1 MNVYRKSLL
10 VQFLLFIVFFI
21 MGANVIINHYFRESL
36 PWLGYVLLGLLVIF
50 GVVGFMLY
58 KKQDTRVCV
67 ITQKELNLIRY
78 LLYTYFFFYI
88 LQMILSSV
96 ESIDKMM
103 LNVSIGIILMGLAAF
118 GAWVQYKILRVK

>member
-21 MGANVIINHYFRESL
+21 MGANVIVNHYFRESL
-36 PWLGYVLLGLLVIF
+36 PWLGYVLLGLLVAF
-50 GVVGFMLY
+50 GVIGYMLY
-58 KKQDTRVCV
+58 KKQDNRVCV

-78 LLYTYFFFYI
+78 LLYSYFFFYI
-88 LQMILSSV
+88 LQMVLSSV
-96 ESIDKMM
+96 ESIDKML

-118 GAWVQYKILRVK
+118 GAWVQYKVLRVK

>member
-1 MNVYRKSLL
+1 MNVYRKSLM

-36 PWLGYVLLGLLVIF
+36 PWLGYVLLGLLVAF
-50 GVVGFMLY
+50 GVIGYMLY
-58 KKQDTRVCV
+58 KKQDNRVCV

-78 LLYTYFFFYI
+78 LLYSYFFFYI
-88 LQMILSSV
+88 LQMVLSSV
-96 ESIDKMM
+96 EAIDKML

-118 GAWVQYKILRVK
+118 GAWVQYKVLRVK

>member
-36 PWLGYVLLGLLVIF
+36 PWLGYVLLGLLVVF
-50 GVVGFMLY
+50 GVVGFKLY

-67 ITQKELNLIRY
+67 ITQKELNLIKY

-103 LNVSIGIILMGLAAF
+103 LNVSIGIILMGVAAF
-118 GAWVQYKILRVK
+118 GSWVQYKILRVK

>member
-36 PWLGYVLLGLLVIF
+36 PWLGYVLLGLLVAF
-50 GVVGFMLY
+50 GVIGYMLY
-58 KKQDTRVCV
+58 KKQDNRVCV

-78 LLYTYFFFYI
+78 LLYSYFFFYI
-88 LQMILSSV
+88 LQMVLSSV
-96 ESIDKMM
+96 ESIDKML
-103 LNVSIGIILMGLAAF
+103 LNVSIGIILMGLATF
-118 GAWVQYKILRVK
+118 GAWVQYKVLRVK

>member
-36 PWLGYVLLGLLVIF
+36 PWLGYVLLGLLVAF
-50 GVVGFMLY
+50 GVIGYMLY
-58 KKQDTRVCV
+58 KKQDNRVCV

-78 LLYTYFFFYI
+78 LLYSYFFFYI
-88 LQMILSSV
+88 LQMVLSSV
-96 ESIDKMM
+96 ESIDKML

-118 GAWVQYKILRVK
+118 GAWVQYKVLRVK

>member
-1 MNVYRKSLL
+1 
-10 VQFLLFIVFFI
+10 VFFI
-21 MGANVIINHYFRESL
+21 MGANVIVNHYFRESL
-36 PWLGYVLLGLLVIF
+36 PWLGYVLLGLLVVF
-50 GVVGFMLY
+50 GVVGFKLY

-67 ITQKELNLIRY
+67 ITQKELNLIKY

-103 LNVSIGIILMGLAAF
+103 LNVSIGIILMGVAAF
-118 GAWVQYKILRVK
+118 GSWVQYKILRVK

>member
-36 PWLGYVLLGLLVIF
+36 PWLGYVLLGLLVAF
-50 GVVGFMLY
+50 GVVGFMFY

-78 LLYTYFFFYI
+78 LLYGYFFFYI
-88 LQMILSSV
+88 LQMVLSNV
-96 ESIDKMM
+96 EAIDQMI
-103 LNVSIGIILMGLAAF
+103 LNVSTGIMLMGLAAY
-118 GAWVQYKILRVK
+118 GTWIQYKILRVK